1 MKKQFFLFSIA
12 LLPLVA
18 LSNEPSAYGGN
29 DISSPSSSTYS
40 ITSSENK
47 VISETPKTIQP
58 QNENIVTDKVTSS
71 SQNSE
76 EYEGMRSVID
86 GYATKIAKQDERIR
100 QLEED
105 YKKLQD
111 YVQESRNIQ
120 NDNQEKV
127 KAVVT
132 ELGSLIDSIN
142 KNYVP
147 KDKFDQLANEVH
159 NGKTSSKTSTP
170 DVSKKETSKE
180 KSLSPKDLSKKDSAT
195 LLKEADTLYDKKAY
209 ADAQVLYGELMNR
222 NYKPAKVSFT
232 MGEISLAQKSYSA
245 AIEQYKTSMALYD
258 KASYT
263 PTLLY
268 HTGYAFE
275 KLGKTK
281 EAQNFYKALKTNYPN
296 SPEAKKIK

>member
-1 MKKQFFLFSIA
+1 M
-12 LLPLVA
+12 VA
-18 LSNEPSAYGGN
+18 LSNEPSVY
-29 DISSPSSSTYS
+29 SSGSEVNTPSSSTYS

-47 VISETPKTIQP
+47 VVQDHNPEITYK
-58 QNENIVTDKVTSS
+58 NENIVTNKVVSNSS
-71 SQNSE
+71 SE

-147 KDKFDQLANEVH
+147 KDKFDQLSNEVH
-159 NGKTSSKTSTP
+159 NGKTSSKASTP
-170 DVSKKETSKE
+170 DVSKKETPKE
-180 KSLSPKDLSKKDSAT
+180 KEPSAKDLSSKDSAT
-195 LLKEADTLYDKKAY
+195 LLKEADTLYDKKSY
-209 ADAQVLYGELMNR
+209 SDAEVLYTELMNR

-232 MGEISLAQKSYSA
+232 MGEISFAKKSYSA

-268 HTGYAFE
+268 HTGYSFE

-281 EAQNFYKALKTNYPN
+281 EAEAFYKALKTNYPN
-296 SPEAKKIK
+296 APEAKKIK